1 MTFLKTSHDGEL
13 MLDHRA
19 SPGFTP
25 EQARALGLPPELVGE
40 GKQMHAPTLGCPHC
54 GGHVVLNPQRKRP
67 RAHCYK
73 CSQYI
78 CDSCAGVMRNPD
90 YVHRN
95 FNEIREMVC
104 SGRWELHGTTGL
116 PLLVPISTKEV

>member
-25 EQARALGLPPELVGE
+25 EQARALGLPPDLVGE

-116 PLLVPISTKEV
+116 PLLVPVSTKEI

>member
-25 EQARALGLPPELVGE
+25 EQARALGFPPELVGE

-78 CDSCAGVMRNPD
+78 CDSFAGVMRNPD

-104 SGRWELHGTTGL
+104 SGRWELRGTTGL
-116 PLLVPISTKEV
+116 PLLVPVSTKET